1 MAEFDMQYGENY
13 KKLHNDQ
20 TMVIPQGDNLK
31 EATKISY
38 SKNEEA
44 KTDQPIEMKGNL
56 YKWSPALFQGW

>member
-1 MAEFDMQYGENY
+1 
-13 KKLHNDQ
+13 
-20 TMVIPQGDNLK
+20 MVIPQGDNLK

-56 YKWSPALFQGW
+56 YKWSPALF